1 VRNKNKLLKTMCARN
16 TVSSIGPSPSPPT
29 LPPHTHSPPSHTP
42 SPHPPSPPPP
52 RPHVPPL
59 TTTHNLSLSLSF
71 SLSPSLS
78 LLSLVCGVLFVC
90 VGLVRVSSV
99 FWLFLG
105 VSVGVGGL
113 KGKKV
118 DVCGGRGSNPPKRN
132 RFHLHLH

>member
-59 TTTHNLSLSLSF
+59 TTTHNLSLSLS
-71 SLSPSLS
+71 LS
-78 LLSLVCGVLFVC
+78 LLSVSFSLSSLSRVWGVVRVCGVGSGFVRF
-90 VGLVRVSSV
+90 LVV
-99 FWLFLG
+99 LG
-105 VSVGVGGL
+105 CFGG
-113 KGKKV
+113 
-118 DVCGGRGSNPPKRN
+118 GGWFEG
-132 RFHLHLH
+132 